1 MKPHVQGRGDEE
13 LLFTAPQGGPLR
25 ARNFRQRFFAPAV
38 AKAGLG
44 HLKVTPHKLRHTAAS
59 LAIASGAD
67 VNVVQTM
74 LGHKS
79 ATLTLDTYGHLF
91 PDRLD
96 EVSKK
101 MHKRRSKQL
110 AKAKAKLEKAEKK
123 ARKAAEAVA
132 VLEDDAA

>member
-1 MKPHVQGRGDEE
+1 
-13 LLFTAPQGGPLR
+13 
-25 ARNFRQRFFAPAV
+25 
-38 AKAGLG
+38 
-44 HLKVTPHKLRHTAAS
+44 
-59 LAIASGAD
+59 
-67 VNVVQTM
+67 M

-101 MHKRRSKQL
+101 MHKRRAKQL

-123 ARKAAEAVA
+123 ARKAAEEVA
-132 VLEDDAA
+132 ALEDDAA